1 VRLSCRWIRKSAL
14 EGRTDLSR
22 HARRC
27 SSCARFLAE
36 WRETESILET
46 AAKGRLTP
54 PPELW
59 GRIEQ
64 RLVADAWEDRVLA
77 APPAA
82 TRFLPAFGRGFLAA
96 AASLLVAV
104 GVWAG
109 WRSTTVGADP
119 ELLARLD
126 AFEVPVEGN
135 PFEPGVSPTNPFFP
149 EEAAVTGNPF
159 KTGGVTR

>member
-1 VRLSCRWIRKSAL
+1 M
-14 EGRTDLSR
+14 
-22 HARRC
+22 
-27 SSCARFLAE
+27 
-36 WRETESILET
+36 
-46 AAKGRLTP
+46 TP

-64 RLVADAWEDRVLA
+64 RLVADAWEDRVSVT
-77 APPAA
+77 PPAA

-96 AASLLVAV
+96 AASLLLAV

-109 WRSTTVGADP
+109 WRSAAIVADP
-119 ELLARLD
+119 EVLARLD

-149 EEAAVTGNPF
+149 EDAAVTGNPF